1 MRRGIKKVAQIS
13 ALLSGAFV
21 LSACQQARVDHWADL
36 PCQPHGFYVAPKGQ
50 TLADVAKVC
59 KVDEALLYKYNGW
72 LTTRQPFKENT
83 VVWLRKNPTLGADEE
98 DVQLG
103 NIETAAQPKLS
114 AESLAPLNLPS
125 RSMPAKQGA
134 LRSSAH

>member
-1 MRRGIKKVAQIS
+1 MRSSIKKVAKVGT
-13 ALLSGAFV
+13 LLASVFV

-59 KVDEALLYKYNGW
+59 KVDESLLYKYNGW

-103 NIETAAQPKLS
+103 NIETANQPKLS

-125 RSMPAKQGA
+125 RSTPTKQGA
-134 LRSSAH
+134 PRLSAH